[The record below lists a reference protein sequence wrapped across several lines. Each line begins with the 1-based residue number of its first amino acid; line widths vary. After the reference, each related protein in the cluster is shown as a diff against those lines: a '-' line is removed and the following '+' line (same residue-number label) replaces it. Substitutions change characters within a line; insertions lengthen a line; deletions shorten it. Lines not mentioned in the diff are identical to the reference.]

1 MRKEE
6 TNDILLYP
14 LGFDISR
21 LYNSLVYGVMSE
33 SDYKEKGIDFIK
45 SSYDPVHTDEVNLY
59 KYEDYLN
66 DALPGREIKYINNSI
81 CLVIESD
88 VLVFP
93 ISKESITSIAIPSCY
108 VDTSLNEINYLNFSN
123 MSYDQI
129 KNNCDTFLKG
139 LEKYG
144 FIKDQDKYDEW
155 QSGTLQ
161 EVQAEALLCRDLLR
175 SDDLRDASG
184 EPYDWME
191 IWDDEDDSG
200 QEDVIVLPGALFYR
214 GHYYDNF
221 DEITI
226 RGDNV
231 NNTQIRVTTGQG
243 TLIAKLC
250 TDPNYPGI
258 WLEIDRPEF
267 SNSVAVAK
275 LEVYEDSGRVVLDV
289 YSDAL
294 QDEVA
299 EQIPIE
305 NLDRWEEGNE

>member
-59 KYEDYLN
+59 KYDDYLN

-81 CLVIESD
+81 CLVIEPD

-144 FIKDQDKYDEW
+144 FIKDQDKYDSSYDVLGYSYNLGKDFEED
-155 QSGTLQ
+155 QLEDARNYLNEDIGYD
-161 EVQAEALLCRDLLR
+161 VRDTFR
-175 SDDLRDASG
+175 K
-184 EPYDWME
+184 
-191 IWDDEDDSG
+191 
-200 QEDVIVLPGALFYR
+200 VL
-214 GHYYDNF
+214 NKQN
-221 DEITI
+221 EITLLDLI
-226 RGDNV
+226 NYLNEQTLNLPIVQLEDIFLV
-231 NNTQIRVTTGQG
+231 KKRV
-243 TLIAKLC
+243 K
-250 TDPNYPGI
+250 
-258 WLEIDRPEF
+258 
-267 SNSVAVAK
+267 
-275 LEVYEDSGRVVLDV
+275 
-289 YSDAL
+289 
-294 QDEVA
+294 
-299 EQIPIE
+299 
-305 NLDRWEEGNE
+305 